1 MRFENKVVWITG
13 ASSGIGLALA
23 QQLSREGAQVIL
35 SSRRQDALEDVRRQL
50 SYPERHHVLP
60 LDLAEVDRLPA
71 MVEQALGFVPGIDIL
86 INNGGISQRS
96 LAKDTILS
104 VDRQI
109 MEVDYFGAV
118 ALTKALLPHFLQR
131 NSGHLVNISSVAG
144 KAGPPMRTAYAGAKH
159 ALIGFMDALRTE
171 VSAQNIVVT
180 NICPGSINT
189 DVSKNALTADAS
201 VNGVTDPNIA
211 KGMAAEECAR
221 QILNAVVAKKSEV
234 VVATGG
240 EWLVYYLRRYLPGV
254 CFWLL
259 NKVAAKEVAKL
270 SART

>member
-1 MRFENKVVWITG
+1 MRFDNKVVWITG
-13 ASSGIGLALA
+13 ASSGIGLALVK
-23 QQLSREGAQVIL
+23 QLSREGARLIL
-35 SSRRQDALEDVRRQL
+35 SSRRQETLEDVRRQL
-50 SYPERHHVLP
+50 NHPERHHVLP
-60 LDLAEVDRLPA
+60 LDLANSDHMPA
-71 MVEQALGFVPGIDIL
+71 MVEQALGVVPAIDIL

-96 LAKDTILS
+96 LAKDTILD

-131 NSGHLVNISSVAG
+131 SSGHFVNISSVAG

-159 ALIGFMDALRTE
+159 ALIGFMGSLRTE
-171 VSAQNIVVT
+171 VSNANIVVT

-201 VNGVTDPNIA
+201 ANGVTDPNIA
-211 KGMAAEECAR
+211 NGMAPEQCAR
-221 QILNAVVAKKSEV
+221 RILQAVAAKKSEV
-234 VVATGG
+234 VVATGA

-259 NKVAAKEVAKL
+259 NKIASKEIAKL
-270 SART
+270 SAKS